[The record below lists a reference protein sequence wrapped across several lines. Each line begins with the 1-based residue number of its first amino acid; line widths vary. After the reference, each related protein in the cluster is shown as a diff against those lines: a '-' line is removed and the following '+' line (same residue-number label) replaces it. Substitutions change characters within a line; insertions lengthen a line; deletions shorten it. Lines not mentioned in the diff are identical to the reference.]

1 MRAAG
6 RRAGFERRGPV
17 LPESGWSRPRL
28 SAVGPR
34 RAARVQPGGA
44 VAGADARWASLG
56 SAAPE
61 APGPPQPGAA
71 SPRPLPYRGRGAAG
85 TVGAAIRAAR
95 AAPRG
100 PAAAPLP
107 PGARL
112 RLVLTAR
119 PAGRASAQLCA
130 DGRAGRARDELR
142 APLSELKRLRRSDL
156 KGGCLVVFFSIWF
169 CISLGR
175 FYRWKWK

>member
-71 SPRPLPYRGRGAAG
+71 SPRPLPYRGCGAAG

-95 AAPRG
+95 GGTAGSRSRSVAARG
-100 PAAAPLP
+100 AASF
-107 PGARL
+107 GAHR
-112 RLVLTAR
+112 AS
-119 PAGRASAQLCA
+119 GRASQRSA
-130 DGRAGRARDELR
+130 LR
-142 APLSELKRLRRSDL
+142 
-156 KGGCLVVFFSIWF
+156 
-169 CISLGR
+169 
-175 FYRWKWK
+175 